1 MKPLARFDRFGWSYT
16 DEDDAWVLQD
26 VHLELKP
33 GERVGL
39 VGRSGCGK
47 STLALALNGII
58 PQSFAGRMKGRVEVL
73 DCDTSTTPVAD
84 LANQVSMVL
93 QSPDDQM
100 TMILTQHEVASGPAN
115 LGLPQSE
122 IQARAEQ
129 ALTRLHIEH
138 LAARETSTLSGGEK
152 QKVAIAAAM
161 AMEPKL
167 LIADEPT
174 TDLDPRSKQEVV
186 DILKN
191 TDSDMALLVISHDM
205 EVVSGL
211 VDRVVI
217 MDQGTVMVD
226 GVKEDVFDQFQT
238 FQVCG
243 TALPQLVHFC
253 HLLRS
258 VSKDL
263 PTTYGMEALAAILR
277 RLPQP
282 STTVTDG
289 YVARGKEVAIL
300 EKATYNYPGT
310 QRTAVKNLDLSLRAG
325 EMVAIVGNNGAGKT
339 TLSKL
344 LLGLLKP
351 SSGRVM
357 VLGEEVKQIRP
368 DRVGY
373 VHQNPDAMLC
383 TPTVEEEVSF
393 VLRKLGVAD
402 WQTKVASI
410 LQELGLT
417 EEKRRFPLSLSK
429 GQRQKLAYAAVSIA
443 EPPVLILDEPTT
455 GVDGASCES
464 IMQNMDALR
473 QAGKSVVFVTHDMN
487 LAFRWAD
494 RIVVMQDGQI
504 VADMTPRELISKY
517 ALLQEQRLTLPPIS
531 ELARSVGWPAVV
543 SPEELFTLVE
553 EVRCRANSMSPALLY
568 SM

>member
-1 MKPLARFDRFGWSYT
+1 MDA
-16 DEDDAWVLQD
+16 DDTWVLQD
-26 VHLELKP
+26 IHLELKP

-58 PQSFAGRMKGRVEVL
+58 PQSFAGRMKGQVEVSQL
-73 DCDTSTTPVAD
+73 STSTTPVAD

-100 TMILTQHEVASGPAN
+100 TMILAQHEVASGPAN

-122 IQARAEQ
+122 VKARAEQ
-129 ALTRLHIEH
+129 ALARLHIEH

-191 TDSDMALLVISHDM
+191 TDDDMALLVISHDM

-217 MDQGTVMVD
+217 MDRGKVMAD
-226 GVKEDVFDQFQT
+226 GRKEDVFDQPQT
-238 FQVCG
+238 FQLCG
-243 TALPQLVHFC
+243 TALPQVVHFC
-253 HLLRS
+253 HLMRS
-258 VSKDL
+258 VSANF
-263 PTTYGMEALAAILR
+263 PTTYGLEALAAVLR
-277 RLPQP
+277 QLPKP
-282 STTVTDG
+282 SATVTDG

-310 QRTAVKNLDLSLRAG
+310 PRTAVKNLNLSLRAG

-344 LLGLLKP
+344 WLGLLKP

-393 VLRKLGVAD
+393 VLRKLGIAD

-410 LQELGLT
+410 LQELGLM

-455 GVDGASCES
+455 GVDGVSCES
-464 IMQNMDALR
+464 IMRHMDALR

-504 VADMTPRELISKY
+504 VADMTPRELISKH
-517 ALLQEQRLTLPPIS
+517 ALPQEQRLTLPPIS
-531 ELARSVGWPAVV
+531 ELARRAGWPAVV
-543 SPEELFTLVE
+543 SPEELFNLVE
-553 EVRCRANSMSPALLY
+553 EVRCRASSMSPALLY